1 MMSLN
6 IAELSESEEMYLV
19 TAVQLAESGVT
30 EPIPLS
36 QLAQS
41 LSIQTVSVNQMVHRL
56 AAAGYVNYL
65 PYKGMELLPNG
76 RRLAN
81 RVLRRRRLWELFL
94 VKHLE
99 LPPTEADALACRLE
113 HITPPDVVERL
124 YRFLERPS
132 VSPQGLPIPPDD
144 EDVVIDLP
152 HPLNHLTIG
161 QQAEVTRLE
170 MEPAGSAFLHAEGIR
185 PGADIQVLAIGGQGD
200 FLLQAGERQV
210 TITGSLAASVLV
222 KIRAEGTAAAAA
234 K

>member
-1 MMSLN
+1 MSLN

-30 EPIPLS
+30 EPIPLP
-36 QLAQS
+36 QLAQA
-41 LSIQTVSVNQMVHRL
+41 LSIQTVSVNQMVHKL
-56 AAAGYVNYL
+56 AAAGYVKYL
-65 PYKGMELLPNG
+65 PYKGMELLADG

-113 HITPPDVVERL
+113 HITPSDVAERL
-124 YRFLERPS
+124 YQFLERPS

-144 EDVVIDLP
+144 EDVAPDPP
-152 HPLNHLTIG
+152 HPLSRLTIG
-161 QQAEVTRLE
+161 QQAEVMRLE
-170 MEPAGSAFLHAEGIR
+170 MEPAGSAFLQVEGIR
-185 PGADIQVLAIGGQGD
+185 PGATVQVLAIGGQGD
-200 FLLQAGERQV
+200 FLLQAGTRQI
-210 TITGSLAASVLV
+210 TMTGSLAANVMV
-222 KIRAEGTAAAAA
+222 KTRLEGAETAAT

>member
-30 EPIPLS
+30 EPIPLP
-36 QLAQS
+36 QLAQA
-41 LSIQTVSVNQMVHRL
+41 LSIQTVSVNQMVHKL
-56 AAAGYVNYL
+56 AAAGYVKYL
-65 PYKGMELLPNG
+65 PYKGMELLADG

-113 HITPPDVVERL
+113 HITPSDVAERL
-124 YRFLERPS
+124 YQFLERPS

-144 EDVVIDLP
+144 EDVAPDPP
-152 HPLNHLTIG
+152 HPLSRLTIG
-161 QQAEVTRLE
+161 QQAEVMRLE
-170 MEPAGSAFLHAEGIR
+170 MEPAGSAFLQVEGIR
-185 PGADIQVLAIGGQGD
+185 PGATVQVLAIGGQGD
-200 FLLQAGERQV
+200 FLLQAGTRQI
-210 TITGSLAASVLV
+210 TMTGSLAANVMV
-222 KIRAEGTAAAAA
+222 KTRLEGAETAAT